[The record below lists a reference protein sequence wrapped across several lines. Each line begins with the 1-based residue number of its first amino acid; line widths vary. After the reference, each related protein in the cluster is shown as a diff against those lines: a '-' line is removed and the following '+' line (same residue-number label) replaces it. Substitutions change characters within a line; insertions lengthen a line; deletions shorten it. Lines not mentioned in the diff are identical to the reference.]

1 MKTTLLSIISLL
13 IWFNGNTQISLN
25 ETLTPQ
31 QLAEDILMDNPAFT
45 ITNASVVTGSD
56 FGFNNSLAAFEID
69 TSVFPFSGLV
79 LVTGAVAEIVGPN
92 LSILGDGG
100 WQGDADLE
108 DFTDSV
114 NTNDASSISFDFT
127 SEITELNFGVIF
139 TSEEYNQNFE
149 CTFADAFA
157 IILTN
162 NATNTSINIGVLPNT
177 VDSISTISVR
187 PEVAGQCEAV
197 NPEYFGFYNFL
208 PFNDENES
216 ITNFNGQTAII
227 PVETEIEAGVSYNL
241 KIVIGDAQDT
251 TFNSAI
257 FIKQGN
263 FSQDADLDN
272 ISNTVEDRNNNGN
285 LEDDDS
291 DNDTIPNYLDSD
303 DDGDN
308 IPSQIEVFENIDGVV
323 QRKVIDTDNDLIENY
338 LDDDDDGDGILT
350 INEDYNNNGD
360 PTDDDTNNNNI
371 PDYLDADV
379 ALATDSFEL
388 TSLSVYPNP
397 AINEVT
403 ILAEQAFSRA
413 SIYNLKGQLIMTYEG
428 DIKKTHHIDISELE
442 KGVFFISIDS
452 YDSVL
457 KLLKK

>member
-1 MKTTLLSIISLL
+1 MKTTLLTIISLL
-13 IWFNGNTQISLN
+13 VWFNGITQITLD
-25 ETLTPQ
+25 ETLTGQ
-31 QLAEDILMDNPAFT
+31 QLAEDILMDDPAFT
-45 ITNASVVTGSD
+45 ITNATVITGSD
-56 FGFNNSLAAFEID
+56 FGFDNGIAAFEID

-79 LVTGAVAEIVGPN
+79 LATGAVSEIIGPN
-92 LSILGDGG
+92 LNILGSGG
-100 WQGDADLE
+100 WPGDADLE

-127 SEITELNFGVIF
+127 SEITELKFGVIF
-139 TSEEYNQNFE
+139 TSEEYDQNFE
-149 CTFADAFA
+149 CIFADAFA

-162 NATNTSINIGVLPNT
+162 NDTNTSINLGTLPDTGV
-177 VDSISTISVR
+177 SISTISVR

-197 NPEYFGFYNFL
+197 NPEYFGFYNFQ

-227 PVETEIEAGVSYNL
+227 PVETAIEAGVSYNL
-241 KIVIGDAQDT
+241 KIVIGDSEDPA
-251 TFNSAI
+251 FNSAI

-285 LEDDDS
+285 FDDDDS

-308 IPSQIEVFENIDGVV
+308 VPSQIEVFEDINGVV

-379 ALATDSFEL
+379 ALTTDTFKLS
-388 TSLSVYPNP
+388 SLSVYPNP
-397 AINEVT
+397 AINEIV
-403 ILAEQAFSRA
+403 ISGDHAFAKA
-413 SIYNLKGQLIMTYEG
+413 SIFNLKGELVLNYEG
-428 DIKKTHHIDISELE
+428 GNQKSHTIDIS
-442 KGVFFISIDS
+442 KMPHGIFFIKIDGF
-452 YDSVL
+452 
-457 KLLKK
+457 KKAFKILKK